1 MNARSKGS
9 NSNKF
14 ESLRPL
20 PDFLEEHRKNINFP
34 LTYSNWSGSFGEWRK
49 KILKIWLEELP
60 SLSGSAIAN
69 NYNQKTGKLSLNFP
83 TNAIAEARFLL
94 PKGQGPF
101 PAIIL
106 LHEHGGDFELGHGTF
121 FDLDI
126 SYEAQR
132 KYYDGVCPAQLF
144 LDAGFAVLSVD
155 AIGFGSRYFD
165 GYEGQ
170 QALAASLMNLG
181 YSLAGMVAYED
192 TLAARWLANHKMIDA
207 NRIGA
212 FGFSYGGFRAW
223 QLAALYQNI
232 SASSCVSWMSCR
244 QDLMAPDQP
253 LLRGQS
259 AFYMLYPRL
268 SGLLDYSD
276 MAGVGI
282 EKPML
287 FRSGLTDPHM
297 PKKSTQKAWGNL
309 SKLSRVEFGIKPN
322 VDFFEGGHICP
333 KSVLKEASSFFKIH
347 LKK

>member
-1 MNARSKGS
+1 MNGRSKRN
-9 NSNKF
+9 NSNRF
-14 ESLRPL
+14 ESVRPL
-20 PDFLEEHRKNINFP
+20 PDFLEEHRKNIKFP
-34 LTYSNWSGSFGEWRK
+34 LTYSNWSGSFAEWHK
-49 KILKIWLEELP
+49 EILKIWLEELP
-60 SLSGSAIAN
+60 SLNGAAVAN
-69 NYNQKTGKLSLNFP
+69 YYNQKTGKLSFNFP

-94 PKGQGPF
+94 PKGDGPF

-106 LHEHGGDFELGHGTF
+106 LHEHGGDFKIGHGAF

-126 SYEAQR
+126 SHDTQN
-132 KYYDGVCPAQLF
+132 KYYEGVCPAQLF

-192 TLAARWLANHKMIDA
+192 VLAARWLANHEMIDA
-207 NRIGA
+207 SRIGS
-212 FGFSYGGFRAW
+212 FGFSYGGFRSW
-223 QLAALYQNI
+223 QLAALSQNI
-232 SASSCVSWMSCR
+232 SASSCVSWMACK
-244 QDLMAPDQP
+244 QDLMAPEQP

-259 AFYMLYPRL
+259 AFYMLHSRL
-268 SGLLDYSD
+268 AGLLDYSD

-287 FRSGLTDPHM
+287 FRSGILDPHM
-297 PKKSTQKAWGNL
+297 PKDSTQKAWDKLNNL
-309 SKLSRVEFGIKPN
+309 SKIEVGIKPN

-333 KSVLKEASSFFKIH
+333 KSVLKEISSFFKVQ